1 MATTPC
7 PACGGSSADALG
19 SVGPVPVLC
28 GSLWDSREDALAT
41 PMANLDLAVCRRC
54 AHVWNTTF
62 DPTLVDYD
70 AKYDN
75 ALDFSP
81 TFRRYAD
88 GLVDHLVETFDLR
101 GKRIAEIGSGKGEFL
116 RQLCAAGQ
124 NRGVGYDPTHD
135 DPDLDGDIEFVR
147 EFFAPE
153 TSRGDVD
160 FVCCRHVLEHL
171 ADPVEFLLEVRAAV
185 KDEPVPMY
193 FEVPNAEF
201 NFGESGPWDLIYPHV
216 AYFNETSFCAALTR
230 AGFRVLDLR
239 AVFNSQFLAAEVVPD
254 ASSQVDR
261 LLSYDL
267 GRSLARR
274 YKTSLD
280 RQLYEADAWRHRLRQ
295 LVDDGDVALWGA
307 GSKGVTFL
315 SLVDPQLAITAVVDA
330 NPRKWGRFLPGSGH
344 GVGCPDQIRD
354 RSISSLLVMNAAYV
368 DEIQADVRKL
378 RSDAE
383 VVPV

>member
-7 PACGGSSADALG
+7 PACGGSSADAMG

-201 NFGESGPWDLIYPHV
+201 NFAESGPWDLIYPHV
-216 AYFNETSFCAALTR
+216 GYFSAQSLHALLTR
-230 AGFRVLDLR
+230 AGLHINRIEPS
-239 AVFNSQFLAAEVVPD
+239 FNGQFLSAEVV
-254 ASSQVDR
+254 ASSASALEV
-261 LLSYDL
+261 
-267 GRSLARR
+267 RSVSGVATWRR
-274 YKTSLD
+274 ECFE
-280 RQLYEADAWRHRLRQ
+280 RQLTAAARWQERLHDWDAK
-295 LVDDGDVALWGA
+295 GGIALWGA

-315 SLVDPQLAITAVVDA
+315 SLVDPGRTIAAVIDA
-330 NPRKWGRFLPGSGH
+330 NPRKWQRYLPVTGH
-344 GVGCPDQIRD
+344 KVVSPEAVGMASVDAV
-354 RSISSLLVMNAAYV
+354 LVMNPAYKREIELCLAA
-368 DEIQADVRKL
+368 EGSR
-378 RSDAE
+378 AE
-383 VVPV
+383 VVAA